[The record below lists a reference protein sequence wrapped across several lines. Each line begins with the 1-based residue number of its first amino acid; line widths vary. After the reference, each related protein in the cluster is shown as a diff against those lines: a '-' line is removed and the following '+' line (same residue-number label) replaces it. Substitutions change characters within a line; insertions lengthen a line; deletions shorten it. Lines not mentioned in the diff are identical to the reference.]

1 MTLTK
6 KEQGLLKELQNDEK
20 TCAEKYRKASEN
32 ANDPILKEM
41 FQQIGQC
48 EEDHYNVVTEML
60 SGNVPEPKGVEATR
74 EKTPE
79 QLKSQASRAGKK
91 EDAYLLSDL
100 LATEKFISAAYNTTV
115 FEFSDEKAR
124 QTLNGIQQQEQHHG
138 KRLSDYM
145 QANGIYC

>member
-6 KEQGLLKELQNDEK
+6 KEQSLLKDLQSEEK
-20 TCAEKYRKASEN
+20 MCAEKYRIAAEK
-32 ANDPILKEM
+32 ANDPLLKEM
-41 FQQIGQC
+41 FGQIGDA
-48 EEDHYNVVTEML
+48 EENHYNVVTDML
-60 SGNVPEPKGVEATR
+60 AGNVPEPEGVEAHR
-74 EKTPE
+74 QKTPE
-79 QLKSQASRAGKK
+79 QLRSKANRAGKK

-100 LATEKFISAAYNTTV
+100 LATEKYVSAAYNTSI

-138 KRLSDYM
+138 KQLSDYM